1 MQTTIPRL
9 LQALTERLRQGPLTL
24 AIDGRAAA
32 GKTTLACQLQQ
43 HFGAAVIHMDDFFLP
58 AELRTASRLQTPG
71 GNVHYERFLQEVAP
85 ALQAGTSIC
94 HRKYD
99 CHQAAYL
106 PAPVC
111 QPASRLTI
119 VEGSYSLHP
128 RLRFLYGLSVFCTI
142 SPALQRQRLAARN
155 PAALD
160 AFLTRWI
167 PLEEQYIAA
176 TAPMEN
182 CDFVIFCGE
191 SCPFSPEHPRFS

>member
-85 ALQAGTSIC
+85 ALPS
-94 HRKYD
+94 
-99 CHQAAYL
+99 
-106 PAPVC
+106 P
-111 QPASRLTI
+111 
-119 VEGSYSLHP
+119 
-128 RLRFLYGLSVFCTI
+128 LYGGMAQRVAI
-142 SPALQRQRLAARN
+142 SRGL
-155 PAALD
+155 
-160 AFLTRWI
+160 
-167 PLEEQYIAA
+167 IA
-176 TAPMEN
+176 
-182 CDFVIFCGE
+182 
-191 SCPFSPEHPRFS
+191 SPQI